1 VNIFTS
7 LSIALLLSGC
17 AASSGS
23 SNASSPQPPQQ
34 AAGPGSAV
42 RSGSASTLV
51 VSNTAFDQCPIKAMG
66 KPLVI
71 IKTEA
76 NWKKSIGDSSKDIGE
91 LRNWQPRFNQQLVA
105 VYSVGRKT
113 SLGFKP
119 ELVRSETAFATGTTD
134 LYLKQKRPAAGTMQ
148 AMVMTEPCIIALI
161 NLDKSNHAP
170 QVIRVIDQ
178 DTGATL
184 SQTASVDPEF
194 TF

>member
-23 SNASSPQPPQQ
+23 SNASSQQPAQQ
-34 AAGPGSAV
+34 AGPGSAV

-76 NWKKSIGDSSKDIGE
+76 SWKKSIGDSSKDIGE
-91 LRNWQPRFNQQLVA
+91 LRNWQPQFNRQLVA

-134 LYLKQKRPAAGTMQ
+134 LYLKQKRPAVGTMQ

-170 QVIRVIDQ
+170 QVIRVIDH